1 MSAPI
6 LVDGPALLQ
15 ALRVEV
21 ATWQARSLGQR
32 ALIDAANAKQMGLIA
47 ADATKLQGVYD
58 DVIARLYA
66 VLDRVDTSR
75 PAAQGAATA
84 QQQVSTALEPRL
96 QTLYAEATYTGSSW
110 RDRYGAVCAL
120 IMGMTKQT
128 ASTLVDQAEAIYDEA
143 RRNLGGL
150 QQVSVSLRGMQFA
163 VASPEVTHTT
173 AAIAHI
179 EAAEKLRQTL
189 GIGVASG
196 VGAYAGELD
205 GAANALRSLSA
216 DLRGGQLSRVADAL
230 GELLR
235 LRDDLAVGLQLRHLK
250 R

>member
-1 MSAPI
+1 MSTAPI

-32 ALIDAANAKQMGLIA
+32 ALVDAANAKQMGLIA

-66 VLDRVDTSR
+66 VLDRVDASR
-75 PAAQGAATA
+75 PAATATQ
-84 QQQVSTALEPRL
+84 QQQVNTALEPRL
-96 QTLYAEATYTGSSW
+96 KTLYAEATYTGSSW
-110 RDRYGAVCAL
+110 RNRYGAVCAL
-120 IMGMTKQT
+120 IMGLTKQT
-128 ASTLVDQAEAIYDEA
+128 ASTLVEQAEAIYDEA

-150 QQVSVSLRGMQFA
+150 MQVAVSLRGMQFA
-163 VASPEVTHTT
+163 VASPEVTHIT

-196 VGAYAGELD
+196 VGAYTSELD
-205 GAANALRSLSA
+205 SAMSALRSLSA

>member
-66 VLDRVDTSR
+66 VLDRVDASR
-75 PAAQGAATA
+75 PAATA
-84 QQQVSTALEPRL
+84 QQQVSTALEPKL
-96 QTLYAEATYTGSSW
+96 QTLYAKATNAALTW
-110 RDRYGAVCAL
+110 PDRYAAVCEL
-120 IMGMTKQT
+120 ILAMTKQT
-128 ASTLVDQAEAIYDEA
+128 ASAQVEQAEAIYDEA

-150 QQVSVSLRGMQFA
+150 TQVAGVLRGLQF
-163 VASPEVTHTT
+163 EGTTT
-173 AAIAHI
+173 AAAR
-179 EAAEKLRQTL
+179 AATVIL
-189 GIGVASG
+189 GIETA
-196 VGAYAGELD
+196 AYQRQVYGEI
-205 GAANALRSLSA
+205 AAYMSEIDSAVTALRSISA
-216 DLRGGQLSRVADAL
+216 ELRGGQLSRVADAI
-230 GELLR
+230 GELMR
-235 LRDDLAVGLQLRHLK
+235 LRQDLAVGLQLRHLK

>member
-1 MSAPI
+1 MSAAPI

-32 ALIDAANAKQMGLIA
+32 ALIEAANAKQMGLVA
-47 ADATKLQGVYD
+47 ADATKLQGIYD
-58 DVIARLYA
+58 DVISRLYA

-75 PAAQGAATA
+75 TGAQSTA
-84 QQQVSTALEPRL
+84 QQQVNTSLEPKL
-96 QTLYAEATYTGSSW
+96 QTLYAEATHTGRSW

-128 ASTLVDQAEAIYDEA
+128 ASTLVEQAEAIYDEA

-150 QQVSVSLRGMQFA
+150 TQVAVSLRGMQFA
-163 VASPEVTHTT
+163 VASPEITHIT
-173 AAIAHI
+173 AATTHI

-189 GIGVASG
+189 GIGSSG
-196 VGAYAGELD
+196 VGAYTGELD
-205 GAANALRSLSA
+205 SAMSALRSLSA

>member
-47 ADATKLQGVYD
+47 ADATKLQGIYD

-66 VLDRVDTSR
+66 VLDRVDASR
-75 PAAQGAATA
+75 PAAQGATA
-84 QQQVSTALEPRL
+84 PQQQVSTALEPKL
-96 QTLYAEATYTGSSW
+96 QTLYAKATNAALTW
-110 RDRYGAVCAL
+110 PDRYAAVCEL
-120 IMGMTKQT
+120 ILAMTKQT
-128 ASTLVDQAEAIYDEA
+128 ATAQVEQAEQVYDEA

-150 QQVSVSLRGMQFA
+150 TQVAGVLRGLQFEGATPTAARVVSVILGI
-163 VASPEVTHTT
+163 ET
-173 AAIAHI
+173 AAYQRQVYGEIA
-179 EAAEKLRQTL
+179 
-189 GIGVASG
+189 
-196 VGAYAGELD
+196 AYTSELD
-205 GAANALRSLSA
+205 SAMSALRSLSA

>member
-1 MSAPI
+1 MSTLI

-32 ALIDAANAKQMGLIA
+32 ALVDAANAKQMGLVV
-47 ADATKLQGVYD
+47 ADATKLQGIYD

-66 VLDRVDTSR
+66 VLDRVDASR
-75 PAAQGAATA
+75 PAATVPSA
-84 QQQVSTALEPRL
+84 VDTALEPRL
-96 QTLYAEATYTGSSW
+96 KTLYAEATHTGRSW

-128 ASTLVDQAEAIYDEA
+128 ASTLVEQAEAVYDEA

-150 QQVSVSLRGMQFA
+150 QQVAAKLREMSFDDKEA
-163 VASPEVTHTT
+163 VRVTASAVLSIEV
-173 AAIAHI
+173 AD
-179 EAAEKLRQTL
+179 KLRQTFGSVDYYVEAL
-189 GIGVASG
+189 YNAVAS
-196 VGAYAGELD
+196 LQ
-205 GAANALRSLSA
+205 SLIVT
-216 DLRGGQLSRVADAL
+216 GGQQRRCADAIA
-230 GELLR
+230 ELQR

>member
-1 MSAPI
+1 MSAAPI

-32 ALIDAANAKQMGLIA
+32 ALVDAANAKQMGLIA
-47 ADATKLQGVYD
+47 ADATKLQGIYD
-58 DVIARLYA
+58 DVITRLYA
-66 VLDRVDTSR
+66 VLDRVDASR
-75 PAAQGAATA
+75 PAATAT
-84 QQQVSTALEPRL
+84 QQVSTALEPRL
-96 QTLYAEATYTGSSW
+96 KTLYAEATYTGSSW

-120 IMGMTKQT
+120 IMGLTKQT
-128 ASTLVDQAEAIYDEA
+128 ASTLVEQAEAIYDEA

-150 QQVSVSLRGMQFA
+150 QQVTVSLRGMQFA
-163 VASPEVTHTT
+163 VASPEVTHIT

>member
-1 MSAPI
+1 MSTPI

-32 ALIDAANAKQMGLIA
+32 ALVDAANAKQMGLVV
-47 ADATKLQGVYD
+47 ADATKLQGIYD

-75 PAAQGAATA
+75 PAATVPSA
-84 QQQVSTALEPRL
+84 VDTALEPRL
-96 QTLYAEATYTGSSW
+96 KTLYAEATHTGRSW

-128 ASTLVDQAEAIYDEA
+128 ASTLVEQAEAVYDEA

-150 QQVSVSLRGMQFA
+150 QQVAAKLREMSFDDKEA
-163 VASPEVTHTT
+163 VRVTASAVLSIEV
-173 AAIAHI
+173 AD
-179 EAAEKLRQTL
+179 KLRQTFGSVDYYVEAL
-189 GIGVASG
+189 YNAVAS
-196 VGAYAGELD
+196 LQ
-205 GAANALRSLSA
+205 SLIVT
-216 DLRGGQLSRVADAL
+216 GGQQRRCADAIA
-230 GELLR
+230 ELQR

>member
-1 MSAPI
+1 MSTAPI

-32 ALIDAANAKQMGLIA
+32 ALVDAANAKQMGLIA
-47 ADATKLQGVYD
+47 ADATKLQSIYD

-75 PAAQGAATA
+75 PAAQGATA

-96 QTLYAEATYTGSSW
+96 KTLYAEATHTGRSW

-128 ASTLVDQAEAIYDEA
+128 ASTLVEQAEAVYDEA

-150 QQVSVSLRGMQFA
+150 QQVAAKLREMSFDDKEA
-163 VASPEVTHTT
+163 VRVTASAVLSIEV
-173 AAIAHI
+173 AD
-179 EAAEKLRQTL
+179 KLRQTFGSVDYYVEAL
-189 GIGVASG
+189 YNAVAS
-196 VGAYAGELD
+196 LQ
-205 GAANALRSLSA
+205 SLIVT
-216 DLRGGQLSRVADAL
+216 GGQQRRCADAIA
-230 GELLR
+230 ELQR

>member
-1 MSAPI
+1 MSTPTM
-6 LVDGPALLQ
+6 VDGPALIQ

-47 ADATKLQGVYD
+47 ADATKLQGIYD

-66 VLDRVDTSR
+66 VLDRVDASR
-75 PAAQGAATA
+75 PAATVPSA
-84 QQQVSTALEPRL
+84 VDTALEPRL
-96 QTLYAEATYTGSSW
+96 KTLYAEATHTGRSW

-128 ASTLVDQAEAIYDEA
+128 ASTLVEQAEAVYDEA

-150 QQVSVSLRGMQFA
+150 QQVAAKLREMSFDDKEA
-163 VASPEVTHTT
+163 VRVTASAVLSIEV
-173 AAIAHI
+173 AD
-179 EAAEKLRQTL
+179 KLRQTFGSVDYYVEAL
-189 GIGVASG
+189 YNAVAS
-196 VGAYAGELD
+196 LQ
-205 GAANALRSLSA
+205 SLIVT
-216 DLRGGQLSRVADAL
+216 GGQQRRCADAIA
-230 GELLR
+230 ELQR

>member
-47 ADATKLQGVYD
+47 ADATKLQSVYD

-66 VLDRVDTSR
+66 VLDRVDASR
-75 PAAQGAATA
+75 PAAAPTA
-84 QQQVSTALEPRL
+84 PQQVSTALEPKL
-96 QTLYAEATYTGSSW
+96 QTLYAKATNAALTW
-110 RDRYGAVCAL
+110 PDRYAAVCEL
-120 IMGMTKQT
+120 ILAMTKQT
-128 ASTLVDQAEAIYDEA
+128 ASAQVEQAEAIYDEA

-150 QQVSVSLRGMQFA
+150 TQVAGVLRGLQFEGA
-163 VASPEVTHTT
+163 TT
-173 AAIAHI
+173 AAAR
-179 EAAEKLRQTL
+179 AATVIL
-189 GIGVASG
+189 GIETA
-196 VGAYAGELD
+196 AYQRQVYGEI
-205 GAANALRSLSA
+205 AAYMSEIDSAVTALRSISA
-216 DLRGGQLSRVADAL
+216 ELRGGQLSRVADAI
-230 GELLR
+230 GELMR

>member
-32 ALIDAANAKQMGLIA
+32 ALVDAANAKQMGLIA
-47 ADATKLQGVYD
+47 ADATKLQGIYD

-66 VLDRVDTSR
+66 VLDRVDASR
-75 PAAQGAATA
+75 PAATVPSA
-84 QQQVSTALEPRL
+84 VDTALEPRL
-96 QTLYAEATYTGSSW
+96 KTLYAEATHTGRSW

-128 ASTLVDQAEAIYDEA
+128 ASTLVEQAEAVYDEA

-150 QQVSVSLRGMQFA
+150 QQVAAKLREMSFDDKEA
-163 VASPEVTHTT
+163 VRVTASAVLSIEV
-173 AAIAHI
+173 AD
-179 EAAEKLRQTL
+179 KLRQTFGSVDYYVEAL
-189 GIGVASG
+189 YNAVAS
-196 VGAYAGELD
+196 LQ
-205 GAANALRSLSA
+205 SLIVT
-216 DLRGGQLSRVADAL
+216 GGQQRRCADAIA
-230 GELLR
+230 ELQR